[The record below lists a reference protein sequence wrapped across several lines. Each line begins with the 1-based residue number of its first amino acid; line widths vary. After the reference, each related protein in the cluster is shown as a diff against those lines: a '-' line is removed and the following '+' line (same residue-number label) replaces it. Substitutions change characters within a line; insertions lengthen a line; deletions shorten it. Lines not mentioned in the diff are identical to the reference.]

1 MTDQYDFT
9 TPIARASDPLTSKE
23 AEARYTPKRG
33 TDMWRVHCWYL
44 ANPRGATAHEYFL
57 ATKDETGRKRISD
70 LLKPKVGLL
79 RETGEVRDGG
89 RVLVA
94 IDKECARP

>member
-1 MTDQYDFT
+1 MTEPDLF
-9 TPIARASDPLTSKE
+9 TPIARNSDPDTSKD
-23 AEARYTPKRG
+23 AETRYQPKRG

-70 LLKPKVGLL
+70 LLNVKVGLL
-79 RETGEVRDGG
+79 HETGEVRDGG

-94 IDKECARP
+94 IGA